1 MNNKIFLKSGRDESI
16 KRFHP
21 WIFSG
26 AVKSM
31 DSGVNEGDVVA
42 VYSSGGEF
50 LCKGHYEPGS
60 IAVRILTFVDEEID
74 EQFFRNRISKA
85 YRLRKK
91 YVLPAFTDDK
101 SSDVQQFSIFN
112 FQFSI
117 HRLVHGE
124 GDLLSGL
131 VVDVYGDMAV
141 VQAHSI
147 GMGRSWKLIAKVL
160 TEVCDNIKY
169 VYNKSLST
177 LPKGKYTVDDGWF
190 ADEKALPVTV
200 YEYGNRFEINPEE
213 GQKTGFYIDQR
224 ENRRLLQKYS
234 QDASVLNLFSYT
246 GAFSV
251 YALRGGAAKV
261 CSVDSSAKAVAL
273 ANRNV
278 ELNFG
283 DTANHCGTV
292 SDVSDYLKETEDVYD
307 LIISDP
313 PAFAKHQGAV
323 RNALQAYKRLNAK
336 AMEKLAPSGG
346 ILFTF
351 SCSQAINKQQ
361 FLQAIF
367 SAAAIAGRQ
376 ASILHYLNQPADHPV
391 NIYHPEGDYL
401 KGLVVY
407 VK

>member
-1 MNNKIFLKSGRDESI
+1 MNKKVFLRRGREESI

-26 AVKSM
+26 AVKNM
-31 DSGVNEGDVVA
+31 DSDVNEGDIVA
-42 VYSSGGEF
+42 VYSSEGEF
-50 LCKGHYEPGS
+50 LCRGHYEPGS
-60 IAVRILTFVDEEID
+60 IAVRILTFVDED
-74 EQFFRNRISKA
+74 VNEQFFKNRISEA

-91 YVLPAFTDDK
+91 YVISTFAGK
-101 SSDVQQFSIFN
+101 GDVY
-112 FQFSI
+112 
-117 HRLVHGE
+117 RLVHGE

-131 VVDVYGDMAV
+131 VVDIYGNMAV

-147 GMGRSWKLIAKVL
+147 GMGKLWKMIAKVVM
-160 TEVCDNIKY
+160 EVCDNIKY
-169 VYNKSLST
+169 VYNKSVST
-177 LPKGKYTVDDGWF
+177 LPKGQYSADDGWLS
-190 ADEKALPVTV
+190 DKKELPATV
-200 YEYGNRFEINPEE
+200 YEHGNCFEVNPEE

-224 ENRRLLQKYS
+224 ENRLLLQKYS
-234 QDASVLNLFSYT
+234 QGASVLNLFGYT

-261 CSVDSSAKAVAL
+261 DSVDSSAKAIAL

-278 ELNFG
+278 KLNFG
-283 DTANHCGTV
+283 DAANHRGTI
-292 SDVSDYLKETEDVYD
+292 SDAFNYLKNTEDIYD
-307 LIISDP
+307 LIILDP
-313 PAFAKHQGAV
+313 PAFAKHQGAIK
-323 RNALQAYKRLNAK
+323 NALQAYKLLNAK
-336 AMEKLAPSGG
+336 AMEKLAPTGG

-361 FLQAIF
+361 FLLAVF

-376 ASILHYLNQPADHPV
+376 ASILHCLNQPADHPV